1 MKELILT
8 ITIMA
13 ETFLV
18 ASLIV
23 TLVNPSLRVWPPP
36 RRNSWK
42 YFFTWGLTIGSWA
55 GILTLGI
62 LDWNSFLLDH
72 WLRFPIGICLIAS
85 SLILVIRAIKT
96 LGFQA
101 SQGLGGTI
109 VQQGPYQIIRNPQ
122 YLANIIMLGGFW
134 ILTNSVYAWF
144 TCFLG
149 MVWFI
154 VAPFTEEPWLQKE
167 FGPDYNLYMEKVPRW
182 ILLG

>member
-36 RRNSWK
+36 RRNSWE

-72 WLRFPIGICLIAS
+72 WLRFPIGIGLIAS
-85 SLILVIRAIKT
+85 SLILVIWAIKT

-101 SQGLGGTI
+101 SQGLGGTF

-149 MVWFI
+149 MVWFL